1 MQQINDAD
9 EMQFPCQPF
18 FRRREALSNQLNDL
32 FGEYQ
37 KHLYIGLYILQSN
50 MPIFFKPCI
59 YNPIFITAY
68 EEFYHAWNGLSCI
81 LFFSL

>member
-1 MQQINDAD
+1 MMQMKCNSHVN
-9 EMQFPCQPF
+9 PF

-50 MPIFFKPCI
+50 
-59 YNPIFITAY
+59 
-68 EEFYHAWNGLSCI
+68 
-81 LFFSL
+81 FFSFVFTILYS

>member
-1 MQQINDAD
+1 MMQMKCNSHVN
-9 EMQFPCQPF
+9 PF
-18 FRRREALSNQLNDL
+18 FRRQEALSNQLNDL

-50 MPIFFKPCI
+50 FFQLCI
-59 YNPIFITAY
+59 YNPIFITEY